1 MMLVIAVVLFL
12 VVLALL
18 SLFLLADNNRQHLE
32 QRFKTAGI
40 FSSHADYTNE
50 EFAKPLHQRLFQPFF
65 DSFGNLFKLLTPQAL
80 QLLLEDKL
88 REAGQAQTVT
98 VKAFLLRWGLV
109 LLVLTIGCL
118 YISRIEWQLSLAE
131 TLGNLAVALLIG
143 VLLPCTALRR
153 QIATRKEGIERQLS
167 DVMDLLLVSVQAGTS
182 FDGAVSRVVKQMQG
196 PLVVELQTLLQ
207 EMRLGMSRQEAL
219 RALGERCRVLDV
231 SLLVSTLIQAD
242 RLGVSISQFLEVQA
256 QLLRKKRLLRAREA
270 AMKAPVKLVF
280 PLVFFFLPVIFM
292 ALLAPIALKLKGV
305 F

>member
-1 MMLVIAVVLFL
+1 M
-12 VVLALL
+12 
-18 SLFLLADNNRQHLE
+18 
-32 QRFKTAGI
+32 
-40 FSSHADYTNE
+40 
-50 EFAKPLHQRLFQPFF
+50 
-65 DSFGNLFKLLTPQAL
+65 LTPQAL

-98 VKAFLLRWGLV
+98 VKSFLLRWGLV
-109 LLVLTIGCL
+109 LLVITLGCL
-118 YISRIEWQLSLAE
+118 YLSWAEMQLSLEE
-131 TLGNLAVALLIG
+131 TLGNLVLALLIG
-143 VLLPCTALRR
+143 VLLPCMTLRR
-153 QIATRKEGIERQLS
+153 QIAARKEGIERQLS

-196 PLVVELQTLLQ
+196 PLVAELQTLLQ

-219 RALGERCRVLDV
+219 RTLGERCRVLDV

-280 PLVFFFLPVIFM
+280 PLVFFLLPVIFM
-292 ALLAPIALKLKGV
+292 ALLAPIAVKLKGG

>member
-1 MMLVIAVVLFL
+1 MILVIAVVLFL

-50 EFAKPLHQRLFQPFF
+50 EFTKPLHQRLFQPLFDFF
-65 DSFGNLFKLLTPQAL
+65 ANLFKGLTPKAL
-80 QLLLEDKL
+80 QQLLEDKL
-88 REAGQAQTVT
+88 REAGLAQTVT

-109 LLVLTIGCL
+109 LVLLLLGSLYVSRMLMELGLV
-118 YISRIEWQLSLAE
+118 E
-131 TLGNLAVALLIG
+131 TLAYLVVAVLIG
-143 VLLPCTALRR
+143 MLLPCTTLRR
-153 QIATRKEGIERQLS
+153 QIEARQKGIERQMS
-167 DVMDLLLVSVQAGTS
+167 DVMDLMLVSVQAGTS
-182 FDGAVSRVVKQMQG
+182 FDGAVSRVVKQMKG
-196 PLVVELQTLLQ
+196 PFVAELETMLQ

-219 RALGERCRVLDV
+219 RALGVRCQVLDV

-256 QLLRKKRLLRAREA
+256 QLLRKKRLLRAREQ

-280 PLVFFFLPVIFM
+280 PLVAFFLPVIFM
-292 ALLAPIALKLKGV
+292 AIMAPLAVKLKGGL
-305 F
+305 